1 MFSAELLGELKVCLN
16 GPQQTVNSRAASTLQ
31 KVHTIVSSK
40 EYKSSSE
47 SNQDSLLSGIAD
59 LSNSAKGASVI
70 EKVAE
75 ILLAINEAK
84 FLTLDQKS
92 LKLWL
97 LAAKNVLTKEG
108 LKEAV
113 IQRILH
119 LSQKVFEL
127 SDALL
132 AAVLGDWCY
141 LPLICLLRENS
152 SLQQEAL
159 SVLCNHRKA
168 VFKQRK
174 GDPRVYPLIKDF
186 VVPQLCK
193 WVEGGKG
200 SQALKVWTMLIQWL
214 GECLQK
220 NVPSV
225 NALLEVIEKP
235 LGSAKP
241 ELRCQALEAWR
252 VLIDTLALKPDHL
265 KMAKMLKLVM
275 TPLKRSASS
284 NAQARLELLRTMWH
298 LAMRLEQNL
307 SQVFDQVCL
316 PLLQVVTSFLGEDCS
331 RLPPDKASERT
342 DVQRE
347 ALFVLVRLLQLKE
360 ESEPDFE
367 TAVAGLQLPP
377 LAAPVPTSV
386 LGRHM
391 EACEKT
397 CQAAFLFLQQ
407 EEQRDVEGL
416 GHLLLHFLIQRVVE
430 AHGDDS
436 TVTVAALLKLIDDAM
451 TGYALSSPLTCAKA
465 IQEVSLMPEKILTSH
480 CYYSGKVGV
489 LHGTP
494 VLTFLK
500 LLIQPSVVTALNSEE
515 KVVSLFK
522 TLLSLGLNGPSWL
535 HFAHATITQLE
546 KCASTDGSAPP
557 PSTEPS
563 SEAVL
568 SVSSQSLAAT
578 SMAGPFWLA
587 LASALVVCVQN
598 RQEVN
603 QGTNQEPD
611 FTTMVE
617 ALGFPA
623 THVLPFASAQTKKAV
638 LRKWAELYQCFACTA
653 ALVESATPN
662 NACHEVCQLL
672 YSRLT
677 PALKEDLNYL
687 DTFCNIL
694 LIVGEHLPSSIG
706 KNIGGGSPGLSNWG
720 QRPSG
725 QLPMGNLHWFCRLVG
740 WVLEA
745 CHAEHSKHITETV
758 LHPKVKQPLMS
769 ATGKVIRLTKDLLS
783 SLCGS
788 QVQQEFL
795 RLFVMPL
802 APFFVLIKTT
812 KVSKVV
818 NSGVGPKLE
827 DLWNVLVAGIQDY
840 YRGLRDTTLLLLLS
854 PLLEATLLHPRW
866 LIRERALQLW
876 KALFAQPS
884 SPLDIPDSLKEVL
897 RKVRPCLLPDVSPEE
912 FTSSSPATQSSQ
924 SQDSSL
930 LVPDARPLLTPTKA
944 VLVGFSPLPKGRSSF
959 EKPNC
964 STPALAVVRSPGSS
978 RPQAKQATAKSKRR
992 SLYDYRSEE
1001 FVQIASPVKKSTALT
1016 EHQREVFR
1024 ERRSLPAMYNN
1035 LSQSGL
1041 DSQDFIICTPALNE
1055 RCKEAPA
1062 AAGSGEAR
1070 APVII
1075 LDSEDDMRDVENACE
1090 GEAGTRARE
1099 MEHNSG
1105 GRRTPPLQEVD
1116 CNSQQPV
1123 EVAAEVVVSESEE
1136 FESSSQLKQK
1146 CEELVVE
1153 IKLCRYDTPVPKH
1166 VVSPVASPKVHRP
1179 KGRLSFARS
1188 VDPTLEQATE
1198 AAHLDFTDVVPS
1210 SQSSLGS
1217 GCEETVAEVQ
1227 KGTVKRKLATRPS
1240 KKSRGKAK
1248 KAPPAPI
1255 GAKRKSPGRPRKVAK
1270 PIVSEDSSK
1279 DESLRTCES
1288 TLSCESQP
1296 SGSLHLGGRKRDR
1309 LLVASAEEEVQTPL
1323 LPRPTK
1329 ASKLAVAPNL
1339 RKGAVAEVVSRCPQ
1353 SWLGVELEDGV
1364 APFAEDEDDLT
1375 LVEETEVDRTLP
1387 EDDDE
1392 DNAFV
1397 EDTEVDCAQVDLTSD
1412 SPEGTGNNDTQET
1425 VTYAASE
1432 PSLRD
1437 VEISLVESDV
1447 VAMEEDGEQES
1458 GVGGL
1463 GSRSSAGNRDGS
1475 HISPAKGE
1483 DSGPTLS
1490 QITANSE
1497 LQLQAIASA
1506 DVDFLGDAVAPGV
1519 LVNETV
1525 GFDSTEHNIRAT
1537 NGRTD
1542 TSVHKNASR
1551 TVTDISGAS
1560 ICRPYVDSGAAQES
1574 EQFSDLRLESVTQSE
1589 ASSGSEETDAAIA
1602 HPTRPEDVT
1611 AASAE
1616 LAPPTLR
1623 LPSVSQLRWK
1633 QIFPTL
1639 TPQQKQRPESA
1650 EQAASTVDECKPCRA
1665 DRESIA
1671 STGESKP
1678 CQAVE
1683 ASVPERLSPD
1693 LPEDPLG
1700 ADNGGIAQGSIQY
1713 SDLVLEPLSQS
1724 EAADESEEADAAMA
1738 QASDTT
1744 DKVKGARKRK
1754 LPCQASPIASRLRA
1768 KQMRQSLQAAQE
1780 ESSSRQQQGCST
1792 GQAAPAEPGSPPGRL
1807 GSGRPPWAMSPSL
1820 AHSSRSRQMLDAAMR
1835 SLVTSPSAVLKRK
1848 AAADMRPAGTSN
1860 GTDPASPGLNGIL
1873 KRKSCGVDSPEHSP
1887 QRTSRSVSFADPI
1900 VHVCEITPRDY
1911 WLARPSLYGLKK
1923 KDLAEEVLVD
1933 SQEPLCPELDACEDP
1948 LEKIIPFMTS
1958 SVWQRSLQRRLSGL
1972 NIRTVRDLAVLT
1984 PAQAAQLPI
1993 RAPRV
1998 ATLRSNLQAYL
2009 EATQQAPEADN
2020 LGAGVDDV
2028 GADADG
2034 PRLEAV
2040 PGVDPATTV
2049 ASREGEPAKLLEECL
2064 LAPPILAE
2072 PSVGTE
2078 APKTT
2083 APSEVVMSPVTQ
2095 LQDTAPTEAVE
2106 AGSGALIRETA
2117 NAAETP
2123 TQSDQEVSTSKDLL
2137 LQWMPEFLS
2146 SLDSEAFKDV
2156 FMAISLEAAKRMNKT

>member
-1 MFSAELLGELKVCLN
+1 MGELKVCLN

-40 EYKSSSE
+40 EYKNSSE

>member
-16 GPQQTVNSRAASTLQ
+16 GPQQTVNTRAASTLQ

-40 EYKSSSE
+40 EYKNSSE

-59 LSNSAKGASVI
+59 LSNSVKAASVI

-141 LPLICLLRENS
+141 LPLICLLHENP

-342 DVQRE
+342 NVQRE
-347 ALFVLVRLLQLKE
+347 ALFILVRLLQLKE

-367 TAVAGLQLPP
+367 TAFAGVQLPP

-416 GHLLLHFLIQRVVE
+416 GHLLLHLLIQRVVE

-451 TGYALSSPLTCAKA
+451 TGYALSSPLTCAKV

-563 SEAVL
+563 SEVVL
-568 SVSSQSLAAT
+568 SASSQPLAAS

-587 LASALVVCVQN
+587 LASALVVCVQS

-623 THVLPFASAQTKKAV
+623 THVLPFASAQTKKVV

-653 ALVESATPN
+653 ALVASATPN

-677 PALKEDLNYL
+677 PALKEDLNYV

-694 LIVGEHLPSSIG
+694 SFVGEHLPSSIG
-706 KNIGGGSPGLSNWG
+706 KNVAGGSPGLSNWG

-745 CHAEHSKHITETV
+745 CHDEHSKHITETV

-769 ATGKVIRLTKDLLS
+769 ATGKAIRLTRDLLS

-795 RLFVMPL
+795 RLFVRPL

-827 DLWNVLVAGIQDY
+827 GLWNVLVTGIQDY

-876 KALFAQPS
+876 KTLFAQPS

-924 SQDSSL
+924 SQQDSSS
-930 LVPDARPLLTPTKA
+930 LVPDARPLLTPTRA
-944 VLVGFSPLPKGRSSF
+944 GPVGFSPLPKGRFSF

-964 STPALAVVRSPGSS
+964 STPALAVARSPGFAQ
-978 RPQAKQATAKSKRR
+978 PQANQAAAKSKRR
-992 SLYDYRSEE
+992 SLYEYRSEVSLPFFCIGS
-1001 FVQIASPVKKSTALT
+1001 FVSHKAWAFPS
-1016 EHQREVFR
+1016 
-1024 ERRSLPAMYNN
+1024 RSLPAMYNN

-1055 RCKEAPA
+1055 RCEEAPA
-1062 AAGSGEAR
+1062 AAGSGGAH

-1099 MEHNSG
+1099 MEHNSS

-1136 FESSSQLKQK
+1136 FESNSQLIVSYFQ
-1146 CEELVVE
+1146 ELVVE

-1217 GCEETVAEVQ
+1217 GCEETAAEVQ
-1227 KGTVKRKLATRPS
+1227 KGTAKRKSAKIPA
-1240 KKSRGKAK
+1240 KKSCGKAK
-1248 KAPPAPI
+1248 KASPAPV
-1255 GAKRKSPGRPRKVAK
+1255 GAKRRSPGRPRKVAK
-1270 PIVSEDSSK
+1270 PVISESSS
-1279 DESLRTCES
+1279 EEQTLRTCES

-1296 SGSLHLGGRKRDR
+1296 SGSLHLGGRKRDKS
-1309 LLVASAEEEVQTPL
+1309 LVASAEEEVQTPL
-1323 LPRPTK
+1323 LPKPAK
-1329 ASKLAVAPNL
+1329 ASKLAVAP
-1339 RKGAVAEVVSRCPQ
+1339 KHGKDAVAEVVSRSPK

-1364 APFAEDEDDLT
+1364 APFVEDEDDLT
-1375 LVEETEVDRTLP
+1375 LVEETELDRILP

-1412 SPEGTGNNDTQET
+1412 SPEATGNDDTQET
-1425 VTYAASE
+1425 VTCAASE
-1432 PSLRD
+1432 PCLRD
-1437 VEISLVESDV
+1437 IEISLVESDV
-1447 VAMEEDGEQES
+1447 VATEEDGEQES

-1463 GSRSSAGNRDGS
+1463 GSSSSAGNRDGS
-1475 HISPAKGE
+1475 HVSPVKGE
-1483 DSGPTLS
+1483 DSGPRLS

-1506 DVDFLGDAVAPGV
+1506 DVDFLRDAVVPGV
-1519 LVNETV
+1519 LVSETV

-1542 TSVHKNASR
+1542 TSVHKGTSR
-1551 TVTDISGAS
+1551 TVTDVSGAS
-1560 ICRPYVDSGAAQES
+1560 ICRPDVDCGAAQES

-1602 HPTRPEDVT
+1602 HPTRPEDAT
-1611 AASAE
+1611 AAVAK

-1623 LPSVSQLRWK
+1623 LPSVSQLCWK
-1633 QIFPTL
+1633 QIFPSL

-1650 EQAASTVDECKPCRA
+1650 EEAAFTLDECKRRRA

-1678 CQAVE
+1678 CQAAE

-1700 ADNGGIAQGSIQY
+1700 ADDGGIAQGSIQY
-1713 SDLVLEPLSQS
+1713 SDLVLEPLTQS

-1738 QASDTT
+1738 QASDTV

-1768 KQMRQSLQAAQE
+1768 KQMRQSLHAAQE

-1792 GQAAPAEPGSPPGRL
+1792 GQAVPAEPGSPPGRS
-1807 GSGRPPWAMSPSL
+1807 GGGRPPWAMSPSL

-1835 SLVTSPSAVLKRK
+1835 SLVTSPSAALKRK
-1848 AAADMRPAGTSN
+1848 AAADARPMGTSN
-1860 GTDPASPGLNGIL
+1860 GTDLASPGLNGIL
-1873 KRKSCGVDSPEHSP
+1873 KRRSCGVDSPEHSP

-1900 VHVCEITPRDY
+1900 VHICEITPRDCR
-1911 WLARPSLYGLKK
+1911 LARPSLYGLKG

-2009 EATQQAPEADN
+2009 EATQPAPEADN
-2020 LGAGVDDV
+2020 LGAAVDDV

-2034 PRLEAV
+2034 PRLEAM
-2040 PGVDPATTV
+2040 PADDPATTV
-2049 ASREGEPAKLLEECL
+2049 ASQEGEPAKLLEEVCL
-2064 LAPPILAE
+2064 YYVYII
-2072 PSVGTE
+2072 
-2078 APKTT
+2078 
-2083 APSEVVMSPVTQ
+2083 
-2095 LQDTAPTEAVE
+2095 
-2106 AGSGALIRETA
+2106 AG
-2117 NAAETP
+2117 
-2123 TQSDQEVSTSKDLL
+2123 
-2137 LQWMPEFLS
+2137 
-2146 SLDSEAFKDV
+2146 
-2156 FMAISLEAAKRMNKT
+2156 

>member
-1 MFSAELLGELKVCLN
+1 
-16 GPQQTVNSRAASTLQ
+16 
-31 KVHTIVSSK
+31 
-40 EYKSSSE
+40 
-47 SNQDSLLSGIAD
+47 
-59 LSNSAKGASVI
+59 
-70 EKVAE
+70 
-75 ILLAINEAK
+75 
-84 FLTLDQKS
+84 
-92 LKLWL
+92 
-97 LAAKNVLTKEG
+97 
-108 LKEAV
+108 
-113 IQRILH
+113 
-119 LSQKVFEL
+119 
-127 SDALL
+127 
-132 AAVLGDWCY
+132 
-141 LPLICLLRENS
+141 
-152 SLQQEAL
+152 
-159 SVLCNHRKA
+159 
-168 VFKQRK
+168 
-174 GDPRVYPLIKDF
+174 
-186 VVPQLCK
+186 
-193 WVEGGKG
+193 
-200 SQALKVWTMLIQWL
+200 
-214 GECLQK
+214 
-220 NVPSV
+220 
-225 NALLEVIEKP
+225 EKP

-298 LAMRLEQNL
+298 LAVRLEQNL

-347 ALFVLVRLLQLKE
+347 ALFILVRLLQLKE

-367 TAVAGLQLPP
+367 TAFAGVQLPP

-386 LGRHM
+386 LGRHL
-391 EACEKT
+391 EVCEKT

-416 GHLLLHFLIQRVVE
+416 GHLLLHLLIQRVVE
-430 AHGDDS
+430 AHSDDS

-451 TGYALSSPLTCAKA
+451 TGYALSSPLTCAKV

-515 KVVSLFK
+515 RVVSLFK
-522 TLLSLGLNGPSWL
+522 TLLSFGLNGPSWL
-535 HFAHATITQLE
+535 HFAHAIITQLE
-546 KCASTDGSAPP
+546 KCASTDGSALP

-568 SVSSQSLAAT
+568 SASSQSLAAS

-587 LASALVVCVQN
+587 LASALVVCVQS

-623 THVLPFASAQTKKAV
+623 THVLPFASAQTKKVV

-653 ALVESATPN
+653 ALVASAIPN

-672 YSRLT
+672 YFRLT
-677 PALKEDLNYL
+677 PALKEDLNYV

-706 KNIGGGSPGLSNWG
+706 KNVAGGCPGLSNWG

-783 SLCGS
+783 SLHGS

-795 RLFVMPL
+795 RLFAMPL

-827 DLWNVLVAGIQDY
+827 GLWSVLVTGIQDY

-884 SPLDIPDSLKEVL
+884 SPLNIPDSLKEVL

-924 SQDSSL
+924 SQDSSS
-930 LVPDARPLLTPTKA
+930 LVPDARPLLTPTRA
-944 VLVGFSPLPKGRSSF
+944 GPVGFSPLPKGRSSF

-964 STPALAVVRSPGSS
+964 SPTALAVARSPGFA
-978 RPQAKQATAKSKRR
+978 RPQASQAAAKSKRR

-1055 RCKEAPA
+1055 RCEEAPA
-1062 AAGSGEAR
+1062 VEGSGGAH

-1136 FESSSQLKQK
+1136 FESSSQLVEK
-1146 CEELVVE
+1146 CKELVVE
-1153 IKLCRYDTPVPKH
+1153 IKLCRYDTPSLKH

-1217 GCEETVAEVQ
+1217 GCEETAAEVQ
-1227 KGTVKRKLATRPS
+1227 KETARRKSAKKPS

-1248 KAPPAPI
+1248 KAPPAPV
-1255 GAKRKSPGRPRKVAK
+1255 GARRRSVGRPRKVVK
-1270 PIVSEDSSK
+1270 PVVPESSSE
-1279 DESLRTCES
+1279 EQTLQTCES
-1288 TLSCESQP
+1288 TVSCESQP
-1296 SGSLHLGGRKRDR
+1296 SGSTRLGERKRDKS
-1309 LLVASAEEEVQTPL
+1309 LVASAEEEVQTSL
-1323 LPRPTK
+1323 LPRPAK
-1329 ASKLAVAPNL
+1329 ASKLAFAPKH
-1339 RKGAVAEVVSRCPQ
+1339 RKDAVAEVVSRSPQ

-1364 APFAEDEDDLT
+1364 APLVEHEDDLT

-1387 EDDDE
+1387 ENDDE

-1412 SPEGTGNNDTQET
+1412 SPEATGNDDTQET
-1425 VTYAASE
+1425 VTCGVSE
-1432 PSLRD
+1432 PSLCD

-1447 VAMEEDGEQES
+1447 VAAEEAGEQE
-1458 GVGGL
+1458 GGL
-1463 GSRSSAGNRDGS
+1463 GGFGSSFSAGNRDGS
-1475 HISPAKGE
+1475 HVSPAKGE
-1483 DSGPTLS
+1483 DSGPPLS

-1497 LQLQAIASA
+1497 LQLLAIASA
-1506 DVDFLGDAVAPGV
+1506 DEDFLGDAVAPGV
-1519 LVNETV
+1519 LVSETV

-1542 TSVHKNASR
+1542 TSVHKGASG
-1551 TVTDISGAS
+1551 TVAIVSEAS
-1560 ICRPYVDSGAAQES
+1560 ICRPDVDCGATQEA
-1574 EQFSDLRLESVTQSE
+1574 EQFSDLRLESATQSE
-1589 ASSGSEETDAAIA
+1589 ESSGSEVTGAAIA
-1602 HPTRPEDVT
+1602 HPTRPEDAT
-1611 AASAE
+1611 AAVAE

-1623 LPSVSQLRWK
+1623 LPSVSELRWK
-1633 QIFPTL
+1633 QIFPSL

-1650 EQAASTVDECKPCRA
+1650 QEAASTLDECKPRRA
-1665 DRESIA
+1665 GRESIA
-1671 STGESKP
+1671 GTGESKP

-1700 ADNGGIAQGSIQY
+1700 ADDGGIAQGSIQY
-1713 SDLVLEPLSQS
+1713 SDLVLEPLTQS
-1724 EAADESEEADAAMA
+1724 EAADESEEADATRA
-1738 QASDTT
+1738 QASDTV
-1744 DKVKGARKRK
+1744 DKVTGARKRK

-1768 KQMRQSLQAAQE
+1768 KQMRQSLHAAQE
-1780 ESSSRQQQGCST
+1780 ESPSRQQQGCST
-1792 GQAAPAEPGSPPGRL
+1792 GQAVPAEPGSPPGRS
-1807 GSGRPPWAMSPSL
+1807 GGGRPPWAMSPSL

-1835 SLVTSPSAVLKRK
+1835 SLVTSPSAALKRK
-1848 AAADMRPAGTSN
+1848 AAAADVRPAGASN
-1860 GTDPASPGLNGIL
+1860 GTDTASPGLNGIL
-1873 KRKSCGVDSPEHSP
+1873 KRRSCGVDSPEHSP

-1900 VHVCEITPRDY
+1900 VHVCEITPRDCR
-1911 WLARPSLYGLKK
+1911 LARPSLYGLRG

-1972 NIRTVRDLAVLT
+1972 NIQTVRDLAVLT

-2009 EATQQAPEADN
+2009 EAMQPAPEVNN
-2020 LGAGVDDV
+2020 LGAAVNNV
-2028 GADADG
+2028 GADTDG

-2040 PGVDPATTV
+2040 PGDDPATTV

-2064 LAPPILAE
+2064 PAPPILAE
-2072 PSVGTE
+2072 PSDGT
-2078 APKTT
+2078 AASKTT
-2083 APSEVVMSPVTQ
+2083 APIEVLPSLVAQ
-2095 LQDTAPTEAVE
+2095 LEALTEDVEAGRGALRRETADAVE
-2106 AGSGALIRETA
+2106 A
-2117 NAAETP
+2117 P
-2123 TQSDQEVSTSKDLL
+2123 TQNDQEVSTSKDLL

>member
-924 SQDSSL
+924 SQQDSSL

-1633 QIFPTL
+1633 Q
-1639 TPQQKQRPESA
+1639 QKQRPESA